1 MTKIYIVPIEPIDQR
16 YTKQW
21 YDQIPQLLRGRATE
35 RGVEGVKVTTIDGK
49 EVVSTTTDGAFLN
62 FSATNIYKAAQVD
75 FISRLFRTEKTL
87 AGSIKPGSKF
97 LVTDAWNFVI
107 TAIKY
112 QSDLLGIPV
121 EIHGIWHA
129 GAYDPSDIL
138 GLKMEK
144 PWPYHAER
152 SWFYSCDK
160 SYFATA
166 FHRDMFLKNLDI
178 PAADHHRAVVSGQPH
193 SDVMKYCGE
202 FTDVPVS
209 QRDKTVM
216 WPHRYNSDKQP
227 EIIEDMI
234 AQKPDFDVMITQKM
248 NLSKEDYYK
257 QLGQSRAVFSCS
269 LHENL
274 GISMMEGCIAGAIPI
289 VPDRCSYREMYLP
302 EFKYPTEW
310 TKDYES
316 YLANRARLMSF
327 INDRVQN
334 YSLYAAP
341 LREQQQILKTE
352 FLNANVMFDSVLG
365 IK

>member
-35 RGVEGVKVTTIDGK
+35 RGLDDVVVTTVDGK
-49 EVVSTTTDGAFLN
+49 QVTNTTTAGAFLD
-62 FSATNIYKAAQVD
+62 FSATNIYKATQAE
-75 FISRLFRTEKTL
+75 FISRLFQSGK
-87 AGSIKPGSKF
+87 IKPGTKF
-97 LVTDAWNFVI
+97 LVTDAWNFAI
-107 TAIKY
+107 TPIKY

-138 GLKMEK
+138 GMKMEK

-160 SYFATA
+160 NYFATM
-166 FHRDMFLKNLDI
+166 FHRDMFLRNLDI
-178 PAADHHRAVVSGQPH
+178 PEADHHRAVVSGQPH
-193 SDVMKYCGE
+193 SDVMSHCGE
-202 FTDVPVS
+202 FTSVPTDA
-209 QRDKTVM
+209 RDKTVM

-234 AQKPDFDVMITQKM
+234 AQDPGFDILVTQKM
-248 NLSKEDYYK
+248 NLSKADYYK
-257 QLGQSRAVFSCS
+257 QLGRSRAVFSCS

-302 EFKYPTEW
+302 EFKYPTAW
-310 TKDYES
+310 TKDYDS
-316 YLANRARLMSF
+316 YLANRDKLLAF
-327 INDRVQN
+327 INQRVQN
-334 YSLYAAP
+334 PVYYAAAM
-341 LREQQQILKTE
+341 REQQSILKTE
-352 FLNANVMFDSVLG
+352 FLKIGRAHV
-365 IK
+365 